1 MLRLDRIQMREHD
14 WRIASVL
21 PLQLQQLLVSSSKR
35 RAAGMA
41 TSRGARGG
49 LGSAPAP
56 GLDRPSAPSGIVT
69 FDNMLYKLIKQ
80 SR

>member
-41 TSRGARGG
+41 RSGERLHEGVWVLPLH
-49 LGSAPAP
+49 LGWIVR
-56 GLDRPSAPSGIVT
+56 LLKENSGPT
-69 FDNMLYKLIKQ
+69 KP
-80 SR
+80 